1 LAKRTVAHATLKLS
15 ALEEI
20 YKFDSEGK
28 FLGDLVRALF
38 SQTTM
43 DHQKLDFTQLSVTL
57 SSLQVSL
64 AGVLLDT
71 FRAHTRPEELQ
82 LGDNM
87 VGRQLWERIQHLFP
101 DVREQRLA
109 FLLFHCNLSP
119 SDILHYAPKEFT
131 DKQEICQLRRDMLD
145 RVLKHSDLTH

>member
-1 LAKRTVAHATLKLS
+1 MKERTVSPAMVNLS
-15 ALEEI
+15 ALEEHYRFEI
-20 YKFDSEGK
+20 ERK

-38 SQTTM
+38 SQTTT
-43 DHQKLDFTQLSVTL
+43 DHQKLDFSQLSVAL
-57 SSLQVSL
+57 SSVQVSL

-82 LGDNM
+82 QGDDM

-101 DVREQRLA
+101 DVREQRVA

-119 SDILHYAPKEFT
+119 SDILRYAPQEFR
-131 DKQEICQLRRDMLD
+131 DKQEICHLRRNMLD
-145 RVLKHSDLTH
+145 RILQDLDHTH